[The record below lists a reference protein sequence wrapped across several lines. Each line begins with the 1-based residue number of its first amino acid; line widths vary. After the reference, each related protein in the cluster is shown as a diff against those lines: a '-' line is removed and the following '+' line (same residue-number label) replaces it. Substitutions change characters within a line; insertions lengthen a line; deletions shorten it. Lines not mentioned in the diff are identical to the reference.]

1 MDILDFVMLLGGVA
15 LFLYGMSLMGD
26 GLKKVAGNKLEL
38 ILYRLSSNPLKGIL
52 LGTGVT
58 AVIQSSSATSVMVVG
73 FVNSAMMKLRQA
85 IAIIMGAVIGTSITG
100 WIICLSSV
108 GATSPAL
115 KLLSTEALAAI
126 TAVASIILKKAVKK
140 RSTKHIADILMGF
153 AVLMFGMK
161 TMSGSVSALKEDP
174 GFISFLTSFSNPF
187 LGILVGIVF
196 TAVLQSAS
204 ASVGILQALSSTGL
218 ITFDVALPIILGI
231 AVGASVPVLISGMS
245 SPKDGKRT
253 AISYLV
259 IEILRVILFA
269 AVFYGLNAILH
280 FSFAHNTMDMFSI
293 ALLNTLFRVSTV
305 LVLAWFIPLIEKL
318 VVKLVPGNPAD
329 EEKTR
334 DMDRLEERFLTY
346 PTLAVEQTRLTI
358 NKMAELTQKSMNIA
372 IGLLNTYTEKDYA
385 EVEDL
390 EGIVDR
396 YEDKIGSYLMKLTGR
411 EMTDTQNKA
420 VSQYLRAI
428 TDLERISDHALNI
441 AERARELKEKKIAF
455 SDKGQKEMDNLV
467 AAILEILD
475 ITFDCFQSDNSDE
488 AYRVEPLEQVIDKL
502 CQKMREK
509 HTARLQKGKCT
520 IGQGYVFND
529 LIADFE
535 RVSDH
540 CSNIAIVIVD
550 LMSNSL
556 DVHELSEALHEGHSD
571 RYDEYYEEFRDKYIK
586 KKDRD
591 DPTVIFQA
599 LKERNR
605 RDERRRDQGTAGNH
619 RPVAPDCLFRR
630 CGGIHG
636 QRHSGFPFRR
646 GTVCG
651 RRGGPFPGDDPEQIL
666 FLPAA
671 GAFL

>member
-556 DVHELSEALHEGHSD
+556 DVHELSESMHEGRSD
-571 RYDEYYEEFRDKYIK
+571 RYEEYYAEFRDKYIK

-591 DPTVIFQA
+591 
-599 LKERNR
+599 E
-605 RDERRRDQGTAGNH
+605 E
-619 RPVAPDCLFRR
+619 
-630 CGGIHG
+630 
-636 QRHSGFPFRR
+636 
-646 GTVCG
+646 
-651 RRGGPFPGDDPEQIL
+651 
-666 FLPAA
+666 
-671 GAFL
+671 

>member
-108 GATSPAL
+108 GSASPAL

-126 TAVASIILKKAVKK
+126 TAVASILLKKIVKK
-140 RSTKHIADILMGF
+140 RSTQHVADILMGF

-187 LGILVGIVF
+187 LGILIGIVF
-196 TAVLQSAS
+196 TAILQSAS

-218 ITFDVALPIILGI
+218 ITLDGSLPIILGI
-231 AVGASVPVLISGMS
+231 AIGASVPVLISGMGA
-245 SPKDGKRT
+245 PRDGKRT

-259 IEILRVILFA
+259 IEVLRVVLFA
-269 AVFYGLNAILH
+269 AVFYGLNAVIH
-280 FSFAHNTMDMFSI
+280 FSFINQTMDMFSI

-305 LVLAWFIPLIEKL
+305 TVLAPFIPLIEKL

-334 DMDRLEERFLTY
+334 DMDRLEERFLAY

-358 NKMAELTQKSMNIA
+358 NKMAALTEQSMMIA
-372 IGLLNTYTEKDYA
+372 IGLLNEYTEKDFA
-385 EVEDL
+385 EVESL

-411 EMTDTQNKA
+411 EMTETQNKA

-441 AERARELKEKKIAF
+441 AERAQELKEKKISF
-455 SDKGQKEMDNLV
+455 SDKGAKEMNNLT
-467 AAILEILD
+467 AAIREILG
-475 ITFDCFQSDNSDE
+475 ITFGAFLSDDTDE
-488 AYRVEPLEQVIDKL
+488 AFRVEPLEQVIDKL

-556 DVHELSEALHEGHSD
+556 DVHELSETMHEGHQE
-571 RYDEYYEEFRDKYIK
+571 RYEEYYEEFRAKYMK
-586 KKDRD
+586 KKDKD
-591 DPTVIFQA
+591 D
-599 LKERNR
+599 E
-605 RDERRRDQGTAGNH
+605 
-619 RPVAPDCLFRR
+619 
-630 CGGIHG
+630 
-636 QRHSGFPFRR
+636 
-646 GTVCG
+646 
-651 RRGGPFPGDDPEQIL
+651 
-666 FLPAA
+666 
-671 GAFL
+671 

>member
-108 GATSPAL
+108 GSASPAL

-126 TAVASIILKKAVKK
+126 TAVASILLKKIVKK
-140 RSTKHIADILMGF
+140 RSTQHVADILMGF

-187 LGILVGIVF
+187 LGILIGIVF
-196 TAVLQSAS
+196 TAILQSAS

-218 ITFDVALPIILGI
+218 ITLDGSLPIILGI
-231 AVGASVPVLISGMS
+231 AIGASVPVLISGMGA
-245 SPKDGKRT
+245 PRDGKRT

-259 IEILRVILFA
+259 IEILRVVLFA
-269 AVFYGLNAILH
+269 AVFYGLNAVIH
-280 FSFAHNTMDMFSI
+280 FSFINQTMDMFSI

-305 LVLAWFIPLIEKL
+305 TVLAPFIPLIEKL

-334 DMDRLEERFLTY
+334 DMDRLEERFLAY

-358 NKMAELTQKSMNIA
+358 NKMAALTEQSMMIA
-372 IGLLNTYTEKDYA
+372 IGLLNEYTEKDFA
-385 EVEDL
+385 EVESL

-411 EMTDTQNKA
+411 EMTETQNKA

-441 AERARELKEKKIAF
+441 AERAQELKEKKISF
-455 SDKGQKEMDNLV
+455 SDKGAKEMNNLT
-467 AAILEILD
+467 AAIREILG
-475 ITFDCFQSDNSDE
+475 ITFGAFLSDDTDE
-488 AYRVEPLEQVIDKL
+488 AFRVEPLEQVIDKL

-556 DVHELSEALHEGHSD
+556 DVHELSETMHEGHQE
-571 RYDEYYEEFRDKYIK
+571 RYEEYYEEFRAKYMK
-586 KKDRD
+586 KKDKD
-591 DPTVIFQA
+591 D
-599 LKERNR
+599 E
-605 RDERRRDQGTAGNH
+605 
-619 RPVAPDCLFRR
+619 
-630 CGGIHG
+630 
-636 QRHSGFPFRR
+636 
-646 GTVCG
+646 
-651 RRGGPFPGDDPEQIL
+651 
-666 FLPAA
+666 
-671 GAFL
+671 

>member
-1 MDILDFVMLLGGVA
+1 MELLDFILLLGGVA

-108 GATSPAL
+108 SGGSQAL

-126 TAVASIILKKAVKK
+126 TALAAIVLRNAIKK
-140 RSTKHIADILMGF
+140 RSVRHVADILMGF

-161 TMSGSVSALKEDP
+161 TMSGSVGALKEDP
-174 GFISFLTSFSNPF
+174 GFISFLTNFSNPF
-187 LGILVGIVF
+187 LGILIGIVF
-196 TAVLQSAS
+196 TAILQSAS
-204 ASVGILQALSSTGL
+204 ASVGILQALSATGL
-218 ITFDVALPIILGI
+218 ITLDVALPIILGI
-231 AVGASVPVLISGMS
+231 AIGASVPVLLSGMG

-253 AISYLV
+253 AVSYLV
-259 IEILRVILFA
+259 IEILRVVLFA

-280 FSFAHNTMDMFSI
+280 FSFVHATMDMFSI

-305 LVLAWFIPLIEKL
+305 IVLALFIPLIEKL

-334 DMDRLEERFLTY
+334 DMDRLEERFLAY

-372 IGLLNTYTEKDYA
+372 IGMLDSYSDKDYE
-385 EVEDL
+385 EVESL
-390 EGIVDR
+390 EGVVDR

-411 EMTDTQNKA
+411 EMTETQNRA

-441 AERARELKEKKIAF
+441 AERARELKEKKISF
-455 SDKGQKEMDNLV
+455 SDKGTKEMKNLT
-467 AAILEILD
+467 AAITEILN
-475 ITFDCFQSDNSDE
+475 ITFSCFLNDDTEE
-488 AYRVEPLEQVIDKL
+488 AWQVEPLEQIIDRV

-556 DVHELSEALHEGHSD
+556 DVHELSDTLHAEHPD
-571 RYDEYYEEFRDKYIK
+571 RYEEYYEEFRQKYLK
-586 KKDRD
+586 KKDE
-591 DPTVIFQA
+591 
-599 LKERNR
+599 K
-605 RDERRRDQGTAGNH
+605 DE
-619 RPVAPDCLFRR
+619 
-630 CGGIHG
+630 
-636 QRHSGFPFRR
+636 
-646 GTVCG
+646 
-651 RRGGPFPGDDPEQIL
+651 E
-666 FLPAA
+666 
-671 GAFL
+671 

>member
-38 ILYRLSSNPLKGIL
+38 ILYRLTSNPLKGIL

-100 WIICLSSV
+100 WVIALSSV
-108 GATSPAL
+108 SGGSSAL

-126 TAVASIILKKAVKK
+126 TAVAAILLKSIVKK
-140 RSTKHIADILMGF
+140 RSTKHVADILMGF

-174 GFISFLTSFSNPF
+174 AFTSFLTSFSNPL

-204 ASVGILQALSSTGL
+204 AAVGILQALSSTGL
-218 ITFDVALPIILGI
+218 ITLDVALPIILGI
-231 AVGASVPVLISGMS
+231 AIGASVPVLLSGMS
-245 SPKDGKRT
+245 SPRDGKRT
-253 AISYLV
+253 AVSYLV

-269 AVFYGLNAILH
+269 LVFYGLNAILH
-280 FSFAHNTMDMFSI
+280 FSFIHHTMDMFSI
-293 ALLNTLFRVSTV
+293 ALLNTLFRISTV
-305 LVLAWFIPLIEKL
+305 FVLALFIPLIEKL
-318 VVKLVPGNPAD
+318 VVALIPGNPAD
-329 EEKTR
+329 EEITR
-334 DMDRLEERFLTY
+334 DMDRLEERFLAY

-372 IGLLNTYTEKDYA
+372 IGMLQEYSEKDFA
-385 EVEDL
+385 EVESL
-390 EGIVDR
+390 ESVVDR
-396 YEDKIGSYLMKLTGR
+396 YEDKIGSYLMKLTGH
-411 EMTDTQNKA
+411 EMTETQNKA

-428 TDLERISDHALNI
+428 TDLERISDHAMNI
-441 AERARELKEKKIAF
+441 AERAQELKEKNISF
-455 SDKGQKEMDNLV
+455 SDKGTKEMKNLIE
-467 AAILEILD
+467 AITEILN
-475 ITFDCFQSDNSDE
+475 ITFGSFMNDDAEE
-488 AYRVEPLEQVIDKL
+488 AFRVEPLEQVIDRL

-509 HTARLQKGKCT
+509 HTLRLQKGKCT

-556 DVHELSEALHEGHSD
+556 DVHELSEALHEGHQK
-571 RYDEYYEEFRDKYIK
+571 RYDEYFEMFSLKYMK
-586 KKDRD
+586 KKD
-591 DPTVIFQA
+591 
-599 LKERNR
+599 E
-605 RDERRRDQGTAGNH
+605 E
-619 RPVAPDCLFRR
+619 
-630 CGGIHG
+630 
-636 QRHSGFPFRR
+636 
-646 GTVCG
+646 
-651 RRGGPFPGDDPEQIL
+651 
-666 FLPAA
+666 
-671 GAFL
+671 

>member
-1 MDILDFVMLLGGVA
+1 MELLDFILLLGGVA

-108 GATSPAL
+108 SGGSQAL
-115 KLLSTEALAAI
+115 KLLSTEALDAI
-126 TAVASIILKKAVKK
+126 TALAAIVLRNAIKK
-140 RSTKHIADILMGF
+140 RSVRHVADILMGF

-161 TMSGSVSALKEDP
+161 TMSGSVGALKEDP
-174 GFISFLTSFSNPF
+174 GFISFLTNFSNPF
-187 LGILVGIVF
+187 LGILIGIVF
-196 TAVLQSAS
+196 TAILQSAS
-204 ASVGILQALSSTGL
+204 ASVGILQALSATGL
-218 ITFDVALPIILGI
+218 ITLDVALPIILGI
-231 AVGASVPVLISGMS
+231 AIGASVPVLLSGMG

-253 AISYLV
+253 AVSYLV
-259 IEILRVILFA
+259 IEILRVVLFA

-280 FSFAHNTMDMFSI
+280 FSFVHATMDMFSI

-305 LVLAWFIPLIEKL
+305 IVLALFIPLIEKL

-334 DMDRLEERFLTY
+334 DMDRLEERFLAY

-372 IGLLNTYTEKDYA
+372 IGMLDSYSDKDYE
-385 EVEDL
+385 EVESL
-390 EGIVDR
+390 EGVVDR

-411 EMTDTQNKA
+411 EMTETQNRA

-441 AERARELKEKKIAF
+441 AERARELKEKKISF
-455 SDKGQKEMDNLV
+455 SVKCTKEMRNPT
-467 AAILEILD
+467 AAITEILN
-475 ITFDCFQSDNSDE
+475 ITFSCFLNDDTEE
-488 AYRVEPLEQVIDKL
+488 AWQVEPLEQIIDRV

-556 DVHELSEALHEGHSD
+556 DVHELSDTLHAEHPD
-571 RYDEYYEEFRDKYIK
+571 RYEEYYEEFRQKYLK
-586 KKDRD
+586 KKDE
-591 DPTVIFQA
+591 
-599 LKERNR
+599 K
-605 RDERRRDQGTAGNH
+605 DE
-619 RPVAPDCLFRR
+619 
-630 CGGIHG
+630 
-636 QRHSGFPFRR
+636 
-646 GTVCG
+646 
-651 RRGGPFPGDDPEQIL
+651 E
-666 FLPAA
+666 
-671 GAFL
+671 

>member
-1 MDILDFVMLLGGVA
+1 MDILDFVLLLGGVA

-231 AVGASVPVLISGMS
+231 AVGASVPVLISGMG

-269 AVFYGLNAILH
+269 AVFYGMNAILH

-305 LVLAWFIPLIEKL
+305 LVLAWLIPLIEKL

-334 DMDRLEERFLTY
+334 DMDRLEERFLAY

-591 DPTVIFQA
+591 D
-599 LKERNR
+599 E
-605 RDERRRDQGTAGNH
+605 
-619 RPVAPDCLFRR
+619 
-630 CGGIHG
+630 
-636 QRHSGFPFRR
+636 
-646 GTVCG
+646 
-651 RRGGPFPGDDPEQIL
+651 
-666 FLPAA
+666 
-671 GAFL
+671 

>member
-108 GATSPAL
+108 GTASPAL

-126 TAVASIILKKAVKK
+126 TAVASILLKSIVKK

-187 LGILVGIVF
+187 LGILIGIVF
-196 TAVLQSAS
+196 TAILQSAS

-218 ITFDVALPIILGI
+218 ITLDEALPIILGI
-231 AVGASVPVLISGMS
+231 AIGASVPVLLSGMG

-259 IEILRVILFA
+259 IETLRVILFA

-280 FSFAHNTMDMFSI
+280 FSFIHQTMDMFSI

-305 LVLAWFIPLIEKL
+305 IVLALFIPLIEKL

-329 EEKTR
+329 EENTR
-334 DMDRLEERFLTY
+334 DMDRLEERFLAY

-372 IGLLNTYTEKDYA
+372 IGMLDTYSDRDYTE
-385 EVEDL
+385 VESL

-411 EMTDTQNKA
+411 EMTETQNKA

-441 AERARELKEKKIAF
+441 AERARELKEKKISF
-455 SDKGQKEMDNLV
+455 SDKGTKEMKNLT
-467 AAILEILD
+467 AAITEILN
-475 ITFDCFQSDNSDE
+475 ITFSCFLNDDTEE
-488 AYRVEPLEQVIDKL
+488 AWQVEPLEQIIDRV

-540 CSNIAIVIVD
+540 CSNIAVAM
-550 LMSNSL
+550 L
-556 DVHELSEALHEGHSD
+556 ELSL
-571 RYDEYYEEFRDKYIK
+571 
-586 KKDRD
+586 
-591 DPTVIFQA
+591 
-599 LKERNR
+599 
-605 RDERRRDQGTAGNH
+605 
-619 RPVAPDCLFRR
+619 
-630 CGGIHG
+630 
-636 QRHSGFPFRR
+636 
-646 GTVCG
+646 
-651 RRGGPFPGDDPEQIL
+651 
-666 FLPAA
+666 
-671 GAFL
+671 GAFDTHEYLEQLREKRTENFKHYTDFYRETFAI

>member
-520 IGQGYVFND
+520 IGQGY
-529 LIADFE
+529 
-535 RVSDH
+535 
-540 CSNIAIVIVD
+540 
-550 LMSNSL
+550 
-556 DVHELSEALHEGHSD
+556 
-571 RYDEYYEEFRDKYIK
+571 
-586 KKDRD
+586 
-591 DPTVIFQA
+591 
-599 LKERNR
+599 
-605 RDERRRDQGTAGNH
+605 
-619 RPVAPDCLFRR
+619 
-630 CGGIHG
+630 
-636 QRHSGFPFRR
+636 
-646 GTVCG
+646 
-651 RRGGPFPGDDPEQIL
+651 
-666 FLPAA
+666 
-671 GAFL
+671 